1 MVAMNFKNLETP
13 HTCRDCGEDDI
24 TKFRT
29 NLRAKNGIQPLCTTC
44 MVKHIRA
51 GIANIKASARSHGRL
66 KGSVVAKTTA
76 TQPNTTV
83 KASTPVTMP
92 MAASVSNTPVF
103 VTLGDF
109 DVALSSISLVDKS
122 NPNYVDVVL
131 NIHEMNQQ
139 GIVTAKTFRLF
150 AHERDTF
157 LSSYSVATGKPMT
170 DTREIERLKA
180 ENAAL
185 KRDND
190 TALQLAQEAQ
200 AKVNALKAAL
210 N

>member
-1 MVAMNFKNLETP
+1 MVAMNFKDLETP

-44 MVKHIRA
+44 MGKHMRA
-51 GIANIKASARSHGRL
+51 GLTTPKPLARQRGRP
-66 KGSVVAKTTA
+66 KGSVAAKNTPSTTA
-76 TQPNTTV
+76 SV
-83 KASTPVTMP
+83 ATPVAIP
-92 MAASVSNTPVF
+92 VAAPVSSNSPVF
-103 VTLGDF
+103 VSLGDV
-109 DVALSSISLVDKS
+109 DVALSSVALVDKTRA
-122 NPNYVDVVL
+122 DAIEVVL
-131 NIHEMNQQ
+131 NVHEVGAQ
-139 GIVTAKTFRLF
+139 GHVVAKSFVLRG
-150 AHERDTF
+150 AERDSF
-157 LSSYSVATGKPMT
+157 LGSYSVATGKPIT

-185 KRDND
+185 KRDNE

-200 AKVNALKAAL
+200 ARVNALKAAL